1 MNNLSKAFGAYI
13 VNTGLQILST
23 VKSSMDEQTLVDYIE
38 KIIQMR
44 VQTDAILIECF
55 KSRKILKQE

>member
-23 VKSSMDEQTLVDYIE
+23 VKSSMNEQTLVGYIE